1 MNWIAGL
8 QNAID
13 YIENNLTEE
22 LDYTELHSWRIYQKQ
37 KAYAC
42 RQRAFVF

>member
-1 MNWIAGL
+1 MNWITGL

-22 LDYTELHSWRIYQKQ
+22 LDYTDIAN
-37 KAYAC
+37 KA
-42 RQRAFVF
+42 FT